1 MSGTPA
7 LSANESFVDD
17 YLPAL
22 LAQAAQL
29 ISAEFQANV
38 EAHGLSD
45 LEWRILAT
53 LAGSG
58 PLTVGSLAQKSV
70 SKQPTVTRLLDRM
83 EQQGHVERLA
93 DRSDRR
99 ITLVQMTRSG
109 NRMMSTLVHAARD
122 HEAAVLAPLGPS
134 RSQVLKDVLR
144 RLIASR
150 LSSAPGSAKQLEHG
164 GGSPPR

>member
-1 MSGTPA
+1 MSVT
-7 LSANESFVDD
+7 ESFVDD

-29 ISAEFQANV
+29 MAAEFNAIV
-38 EAHGLSD
+38 DAHGLSG

-83 EQQGHVERLA
+83 EQLGHVERLA

-99 ITLVQMTRSG
+99 ITLVRMTRSG
-109 NRMMSTLVHAARD
+109 NRMMSALIREARD
-122 HEAAVLAPLGPS
+122 HEAAVLAPLGAN
-134 RSQVLKDVLR
+134 RSQLLKDVLR

-150 LSSAPGSAKQLEHG
+150 LPSAPRPQQPFEHG
-164 GGSPPR
+164 GGSLPR

>member
-1 MSGTPA
+1 MGGIPA
-7 LSANESFVDD
+7 KSVTESVVDD

-22 LAQAAQL
+22 LARAAQL
-29 ISAEFQANV
+29 ISAEFQATV
-38 EAHGLSD
+38 EAHGLSE

-109 NRMMSTLVHAARD
+109 NRMMSALIREARD
-122 HEAAVLAPLGPS
+122 HEAAVLAPLGAN
-134 RSQVLKDVLR
+134 RSQLLKELLR

-150 LSSAPGSAKQLEHG
+150 LSSG
-164 GGSPPR
+164 PRP

>member
-1 MSGTPA
+1 M
-7 LSANESFVDD
+7 SANESFVDD

-29 ISAEFQANV
+29 ISAEFHAKV
-38 EAHGLSD
+38 EAHGLSG

-53 LAGSG
+53 LADTG

-70 SKQPTVTRLLDRM
+70 SKQPTVTRLLGRM

-99 ITLVQMTRSG
+99 ITLVQMTPSG
-109 NRMMSTLVHAARD
+109 KRMMSTLIREARE
-122 HEAAVLAPLGPS
+122 HEAAVLAPLGPNRS
-134 RSQVLKDVLR
+134 RALKDVLR

-150 LSSAPGSAKQLEHG
+150 LPPDPESAKPLEHG
-164 GGSPPR
+164 DGQGSR